1 MSESPAS
8 KSTASKSPAS
18 KSTSASPTARYRPE
32 TRLVHS
38 GTIRSEFGETSEA
51 LFLTQG
57 YVYDSAE
64 QCEARF
70 KGEDPGYIYSRYS
83 NPTIAM
89 FERRMIELEGAEAA
103 RATATGMAA
112 VTTAVLA
119 PLRAGDHVVASRAM
133 FGSCRYVVED
143 LLPRY
148 GIASTLVDGLDLDQ
162 WRRAMRPN
170 TRSLF
175 LESPTNPTLDVL
187 DIPAIAE
194 IAHAGG
200 ARLIVDNVFATP
212 IWQSPLALG
221 ADVVVYSATKHIDGQ
236 GRCLGGV
243 ILSSEAFI
251 AEHIH
256 NFMRQTGPS
265 MSPFNAWVLLKGL
278 ETLSVRVRAQT
289 ETAAKVADA
298 LATHPKISRLL
309 YPGREDHPQADLVK
323 RQMRAGSTLVGF
335 EVKGGKAGAFRCL
348 NGLRISR
355 ISNNL
360 GDAKSLV
367 THPATTT
374 HQRLKPEAR
383 AELGISE
390 GFIRFSAGLE
400 HADDLIEDLFAA
412 LERV

>member
-1 MSESPAS
+1 MSES
-8 KSTASKSPAS
+8 KSA
-18 KSTSASPTARYRPE
+18 ARYRPE
-32 TRLVHS
+32 TRMVHS
-38 GTIRSEFGETSEA
+38 GTLRSQFGETSEA
-51 LFLTQG
+51 LYLTQG

-70 KGEDPGYIYSRYS
+70 KGEDPGFIYSRYS

-89 FERRMIELEGAEAA
+89 FERRMVELEGAEAA
-103 RATATGMAA
+103 RSTATGMAA
-112 VTTAVLA
+112 VTTAILA
-119 PLRAGDHVVASRAM
+119 PLRAGDHLVASKAL
-133 FGSCRYVVED
+133 FGSCLYVVQD

-148 GIASTLVDGLDLDQ
+148 GIETTLVDGLDLDQ
-162 WRRAMRPN
+162 WRRALRPN
-170 TRSLF
+170 TKSFF

-194 IAHAGG
+194 IAHSGG

-212 IWQSPLALG
+212 IWQSPLSLG

-236 GRCLGGV
+236 GRCLGGI

-265 MSPFNAWVLLKGL
+265 LSPFNAWALLKGV
-278 ETLSVRVRAQT
+278 ETLGVRVRAQT
-289 ETAAKVADA
+289 ETAAKIADK
-298 LATHPKISRLL
+298 LASHPKISRLI
-309 YPGREDHPQADLVK
+309 YPGRADHPQAELVK
-323 RQMRAGSTLVGF
+323 KQMRAGSTLIGF
-335 EVKGGKAGAFRCL
+335 EVKGGKAAAFRCL
-348 NGLRISR
+348 NALQVSR

-374 HQRLKPEAR
+374 HQRLTPEAR

-390 GFIRFSAGLE
+390 GFIRYSAGLE
-400 HADDLIEDLFAA
+400 HVDDLIEDFEQA
-412 LERV
+412 LAKA

>member
-1 MSESPAS
+1 MSKSTLSKPALS
-8 KSTASKSPAS
+8 KSTAA
-18 KSTSASPTARYRPE
+18 TAHYRPE

-38 GTIRSEFGETSEA
+38 GTLRSEFGETSEG

-57 YVYDSAE
+57 YVYDTAE
-64 QCEARF
+64 LCEARF

-89 FERRMIELEGAEAA
+89 FERRMIELEGAEAC
-103 RATATGMAA
+103 RSTATGMAA

-119 PLRAGDHVVASRAM
+119 PLKAGDHVVASKQL

-148 GIASTLVDGLDLDQ
+148 GIEATLVNGLDLDA
-162 WRRAMRPN
+162 WKKAVRPN
-170 TRSLF
+170 TKSCF

-187 DIPAIAE
+187 DIPAIAD
-194 IAHAGG
+194 IAHQAG

-212 IWQSPLALG
+212 LWQSPLQLG

-265 MSPFNAWVLLKGL
+265 LSPFNAWVLLKGL
-278 ETLSVRVRAQT
+278 ETLALRVRAQT
-289 ETAAKVADA
+289 DTAAKIADA
-298 LATHPKISRLL
+298 LATHPKVSRLI
-309 YPGREDHPQADLVK
+309 YPGRADHPQAALVK
-323 RQMRAGSTLVGF
+323 KQMRAGSTLVGF
-335 EVKGGKAGAFRCL
+335 EVTGGKAGAFRCL
-348 NGLRISR
+348 NALKLAR

-383 AELGISE
+383 AELGISD

-400 HADDLIEDLFAA
+400 HADDLIEDLTSA
-412 LERV
+412 LEKV